1 MERTMIIDAHAHVVP
16 KDYPSASGFP
26 SMSPVSGET
35 ARDLAFGSFGMR
47 LRDAYFEAER
57 RIEAMD
63 DASVDAEVVSPMP
76 PLLNYTIDSGTARS
90 LHRYV
95 NETLAELAEAGAGRI
110 HALGMVPLQDPAA
123 AAEELTRIRDLGLRG
138 VEMGSHVNGVA
149 IGDAR
154 FLEVFQEA
162 ERLGLVI
169 FIHTLPRADEAG
181 VPAHVRASIG
191 VGIEAS
197 RGAASIAFGDLPAH
211 CSLTNVMFSHAA
223 GGFPAMVARADYFW
237 ELTPTDSRS
246 AERPSEIARRFS
258 YDSMVFDPRGLR
270 FLIDF
275 IGADRVMLGTDFP
288 AMDRP
293 DQLADLLEP
302 LDLAPAEYARVA
314 ADNCLAWL
322 DLSTDRV

>member
-1 MERTMIIDAHAHVVP
+1 MIIDAHAHVVP
-16 KDYPSASGFP
+16 KDYPADSGFP
-26 SMSPVSGET
+26 TMTPVSGDT

-47 LRDAYFEAER
+47 LRDAYFEVER

-63 DASVDAEVVSPMP
+63 DAAVDAEVISPMP
-76 PLLNYTIDSGTARS
+76 PLLNYTIDSETARS

-95 NETLAELAEAGAGRI
+95 NEKLAGLAEAGAGRI

-123 AAEELTRIRDLGLRG
+123 AADELTRVRDLGLRG
-138 VEMGSHVNGVA
+138 IEVGSHVNGVA
-149 IGDAR
+149 IGDSR

-169 FIHTLPRADEAG
+169 FVHTLPRADEVG
-181 VPAHVRASIG
+181 VPPQMRASIG

-197 RGAASIAFGDLPAH
+197 RGAASIAFGDHPAH
-211 CSLTNVMFSHAA
+211 CALTNVMFSHAA

-237 ELTPTDSRS
+237 ETTPAESRS
-246 AERPSEIARRFS
+246 AEKPSSIARRFS

-270 FLIDF
+270 FLIDY

-288 AMDRP
+288 AMNRP
-293 DQLADLLEP
+293 AQLADLLEP
-302 LDLAPAEYARVA
+302 LDLDPAAYAQVA
-314 ADNCLAWL
+314 SDNCLAWL
-322 DLSTDRV
+322 SLTADRV